1 MACVHRYS
9 KHLPICFISFS
20 PENVLWLSLPGLTC
34 SRSPELELCG
44 AALLEVLEGPIAM
57 LDSGSLSRP
66 SELLVPSIDAI
77 FGTVNEG
84 VANGLGLAVSSTPKL
99 QPVWYKQMTINQ

>member
-1 MACVHRYS
+1 
-9 KHLPICFISFS
+9 
-20 PENVLWLSLPGLTC
+20 
-34 SRSPELELCG
+34 
-44 AALLEVLEGPIAM
+44 M